1 MTKLQLLHR
10 ALNERLMAAVEQIME
25 MVGGTVL
32 EYEEET
38 IRVRKENEVLR
49 RRLRWLEGATSA
61 DWPGPSEPVMTSIPE
76 DSNPSQQDENTVN
89 CGFEENSGPVVIKT
103 ELTDHPL
110 HVRPE
115 SADQGSEN
123 AGTSTGIAFGLTG
136 SMAWDSAQNY
146 MAPLD
151 FDPSSGISRFR
162 DWRERNRRQ
171 RMSFACLDCGK
182 VFGRE
187 QGLIFHMRI
196 HSKDRPY
203 MYRQRKACFYG
214 DKRKKRKL
222 HRLSQLT
229 REVGLSREAE
239 DDLSD
244 GSEQTNRSS
253 ASPDRLAPGQEDEGL
268 SESDCSSS
276 GKEAKKL
283 PLRRRRPGRTK
294 RTQPCVPCYCP
305 HCPGRVF
312 SGPGQLGMHMKSH
325 RAPQNQ
331 GSPTQSSTNKTEE
344 ATRTNIPQKQSKSD
358 AGKKNKCAGR
368 KKCPCP
374 RCGKVF
380 FKSSALRLHIKDHEN
395 DRPSSQE
402 NLDLAVQTEPPKEEA
417 IERKRTAMQNSK
429 RPQKTFSCP
438 VCNKVFTR
446 EGWLEPH
453 IRSQHGAVNIKKRKY
468 NKVLVKGKKRRSMR
482 ISKQSRQVAIEE
494 SKKVT
499 SETQRDT
506 EEVKRETME
515 SQKVLTK
522 AQAITEESKGETEA
536 SKVNAKP
543 CQSRKNSSPVV
554 VMSKLN
560 ADLIKKVTDDA
571 NGPHKDTPGS
581 DGGTSDIQN
590 QTSFTCLYCG
600 ESFFQKRK
608 FKHHRMKHI
617 AANLQVLRK
626 RKREARRLEEEQ
638 EEKRLKEE
646 KDKVR
651 LNKTSTS
658 NHKTNTTTP
667 QGSPNKDSLPKSR
680 NKSQEQLPCP
690 FCGKIFAYE
699 MRLLVHMQIHSG
711 EKPYPYRQRK
721 KRFYGDV
728 KKGKLQKSYNEE
740 PLGKNWDESGQS
752 VGEEKGKGDPSTN
765 LSSHEAY
772 GDTALE
778 DNPGS
783 LLPQSPIEQ
792 PAICNNSDEQN
803 KSELAKD
810 LMGHF
815 TLQPRIVLRPIT
827 TGSKYSTL
835 NPGDVKSGHI
845 DHEETSCSVL
855 VDDTLEVGST
865 DEDSD
870 VMEVEDTP
878 EGGNLCTIPVEST
891 SDGNPEIRCS
901 VSPGN
906 VEVSVL
912 ASSQSK
918 VELDNSWG
926 SAAIQESEAKN
937 SVGRQEEDRNR
948 NFPCVI
954 AGENGQSECG
964 KKNCDWTC
972 DCDSIESMKLT
983 VMPEAS
989 NLDSLFKE
997 TSSGAMQDADSELSC
1012 VVISDGEDTD
1022 EMPSI

>member
-136 SMAWDSAQNY
+136 SMTWDSAQNY

-344 ATRTNIPQKQSKSD
+344 ATRTNIPQGPDYQTTSTDDNATLFKINHCFYCKQPHYNMMAHLQSVHPNEPKVAEALIFDKNSQQRDDLLKHLQIRGNALHNTNLVERNANQLQPYGLFASDCPVDDSVYCIYCLGLFNKKSFATHLEKCKGKSVDSSEDNILQFKDSTVNEDCFEIKENSQKPSTGPELTDWNREELSYSECDKQSSKASTWDTSFFRVHPENDAFKNICEEFSPPHSD
-358 AGKKNKCAGR
+358 QSLNNDTS
-368 KKCPCP
+368 
-374 RCGKVF
+374 
-380 FKSSALRLHIKDHEN
+380 KSS
-395 DRPSSQE
+395 
-402 NLDLAVQTEPPKEEA
+402 PKA
-417 IERKRTAMQNSK
+417 RTFGTRRKRRKNQSQIPNDGLLGEGEMANSK
-429 RPQKTFSCP
+429 VH
-438 VCNKVFTR
+438 VC
-446 EGWLEPH
+446 
-453 IRSQHGAVNIKKRKY
+453 QHC
-468 NKVLVKGKKRRSMR
+468 
-482 ISKQSRQVAIEE
+482 
-494 SKKVT
+494 
-499 SETQRDT
+499 
-506 EEVKRETME
+506 
-515 SQKVLTK
+515 K
-522 AQAITEESKGETEA
+522 AAF
-536 SKVNAKP
+536 
-543 CQSRKNSSPVV
+543 SSPYTLRRHEYTHTGERPFWCHHCNV
-554 VMSKLN
+554 
-560 ADLIKKVTDDA
+560 
-571 NGPHKDTPGS
+571 GF
-581 DGGTSDIQN
+581 IQKYR
-590 QTSFTCLYCG
+590 LL
-600 ESFFQKRK
+600 
-608 FKHHRMKHI
+608 KH
-617 AANLQVLRK
+617 
-626 RKREARRLEEEQ
+626 
-638 EEKRLKEE
+638 
-646 KDKVR
+646 
-651 LNKTSTS
+651 
-658 NHKTNTTTP
+658 
-667 QGSPNKDSLPKSR
+667 
-680 NKSQEQLPCP
+680 
-690 FCGKIFAYE
+690 IFAY
-699 MRLLVHMQIHSG
+699 H
-711 EKPYPYRQRK
+711 
-721 KRFYGDV
+721 GDV
-728 KKGKLQKSYNEE
+728 PSSSDQEKLKRAKRRIPGGETSVEE
-740 PLGKNWDESGQS
+740 EM
-752 VGEEKGKGDPSTN
+752 N
-765 LSSHEAY
+765 LEPTAIIPERLADAVND
-772 GDTALE
+772 DTAE
-778 DNPGS
+778 NI
-783 LLPQSPIEQ
+783 Q
-792 PAICNNSDEQN
+792 
-803 KSELAKD
+803 
-810 LMGHF
+810 
-815 TLQPRIVLRPIT
+815 TLQT
-827 TGSKYSTL
+827 TEQDTEAVEFHWEA
-835 NPGDVKSGHI
+835 DAGHGKI
-845 DHEETSCSVL
+845 N
-855 VDDTLEVGST
+855 
-865 DEDSD
+865 DSD
-870 VMEVEDTP
+870 TDCWKF
-878 EGGNLCTIPVEST
+878 LFT
-891 SDGNPEIRCS
+891 S
-901 VSPGN
+901 
-906 VEVSVL
+906 
-912 ASSQSK
+912 
-918 VELDNSWG
+918 
-926 SAAIQESEAKN
+926 
-937 SVGRQEEDRNR
+937 
-948 NFPCVI
+948 
-954 AGENGQSECG
+954 
-964 KKNCDWTC
+964 
-972 DCDSIESMKLT
+972 
-983 VMPEAS
+983 
-989 NLDSLFKE
+989 
-997 TSSGAMQDADSELSC
+997 
-1012 VVISDGEDTD
+1012 
-1022 EMPSI
+1022 

>member
-136 SMAWDSAQNY
+136 SMTWDSAQNY

-344 ATRTNIPQKQSKSD
+344 ATRTNIPQVSFLPNRCFSKVWD
-358 AGKKNKCAGR
+358 Y
-368 KKCPCP
+368 
-374 RCGKVF
+374 F
-380 FKSSALRLHIKDHEN
+380 IKDAFGEVFCRECSARVSQGSSKAANKNTSNLWSHLRIKHQHAYVEAKGY
-395 DRPSSQE
+395 RPVNMRIDTLDTVPIKLEKLEPEECIIQSGSQINEVLITEIPSNE
-402 NLDLAVQTEPPKEEA
+402 NL
-417 IERKRTAMQNSK
+417 
-429 RPQKTFSCP
+429 
-438 VCNKVFTR
+438 
-446 EGWLEPH
+446 
-453 IRSQHGAVNIKKRKY
+453 
-468 NKVLVKGKKRRSMR
+468 
-482 ISKQSRQVAIEE
+482 
-494 SKKVT
+494 
-499 SETQRDT
+499 
-506 EEVKRETME
+506 
-515 SQKVLTK
+515 
-522 AQAITEESKGETEA
+522 
-536 SKVNAKP
+536 
-543 CQSRKNSSPVV
+543 
-554 VMSKLN
+554 
-560 ADLIKKVTDDA
+560 
-571 NGPHKDTPGS
+571 
-581 DGGTSDIQN
+581 
-590 QTSFTCLYCG
+590 
-600 ESFFQKRK
+600 
-608 FKHHRMKHI
+608 
-617 AANLQVLRK
+617 
-626 RKREARRLEEEQ
+626 
-638 EEKRLKEE
+638 
-646 KDKVR
+646 
-651 LNKTSTS
+651 
-658 NHKTNTTTP
+658 
-667 QGSPNKDSLPKSR
+667 
-680 NKSQEQLPCP
+680 
-690 FCGKIFAYE
+690 
-699 MRLLVHMQIHSG
+699 
-711 EKPYPYRQRK
+711 
-721 KRFYGDV
+721 
-728 KKGKLQKSYNEE
+728 
-740 PLGKNWDESGQS
+740 
-752 VGEEKGKGDPSTN
+752 
-765 LSSHEAY
+765 
-772 GDTALE
+772 
-778 DNPGS
+778 
-783 LLPQSPIEQ
+783 
-792 PAICNNSDEQN
+792 
-803 KSELAKD
+803 
-810 LMGHF
+810 
-815 TLQPRIVLRPIT
+815 
-827 TGSKYSTL
+827 
-835 NPGDVKSGHI
+835 
-845 DHEETSCSVL
+845 
-855 VDDTLEVGST
+855 
-865 DEDSD
+865 
-870 VMEVEDTP
+870 
-878 EGGNLCTIPVEST
+878 
-891 SDGNPEIRCS
+891 
-901 VSPGN
+901 
-906 VEVSVL
+906 
-912 ASSQSK
+912 
-918 VELDNSWG
+918 
-926 SAAIQESEAKN
+926 
-937 SVGRQEEDRNR
+937 
-948 NFPCVI
+948 
-954 AGENGQSECG
+954 
-964 KKNCDWTC
+964 
-972 DCDSIESMKLT
+972 
-983 VMPEAS
+983 
-989 NLDSLFKE
+989 
-997 TSSGAMQDADSELSC
+997 
-1012 VVISDGEDTD
+1012 
-1022 EMPSI
+1022 

>member
-136 SMAWDSAQNY
+136 SMTWDSAQNY

-482 ISKQSRQVAIEE
+482 ISKGPDYQTTSTDDNATLFKINHCFYCKQPHYNMMAHLQSVHPNEPKVAEALIFDKN
-494 SKKVT
+494 SQ
-499 SETQRDT
+499 QRDDLLKHLQIRGNALHNT
-506 EEVKRETME
+506 NLVERNANQLQPYGLFASDCPVDDSVYCIYCLGLFNKKSFATHLEKCKGKSVDSSEDNILQFKDSTVNEDCFE
-515 SQKVLTK
+515 IKENSQKPSTGPELTDWNREELSYSECDKQSSK
-522 AQAITEESKGETEA
+522 ASTWDTSFFRVHPENDAFKNICEEFSPPHSDQSLNNDTSKSSPKARTFGTRRKRRKNQSQIPNDGLLGEGEMANSKVHVCQHCKAAFSSPYTLRRHEYTHTGDVPSSSDQEKLKRAKRRIPGGET
-536 SKVNAKP
+536 SV
-543 CQSRKNSSPVV
+543 
-554 VMSKLN
+554 
-560 ADLIKKVTDDA
+560 
-571 NGPHKDTPGS
+571 
-581 DGGTSDIQN
+581 
-590 QTSFTCLYCG
+590 
-600 ESFFQKRK
+600 
-608 FKHHRMKHI
+608 
-617 AANLQVLRK
+617 
-626 RKREARRLEEEQ
+626 EEEMNL
-638 EEKRLKEE
+638 EPTAIIPERLADAVNDDTAENIQT
-646 KDKVR
+646 
-651 LNKTSTS
+651 LQ
-658 NHKTNTTTP
+658 TT
-667 QGSPNKDSLPKSR
+667 
-680 NKSQEQLPCP
+680 EQDTEAVE
-690 FCGKIFAYE
+690 FHWEADAGHGKI
-699 MRLLVHMQIHSG
+699 
-711 EKPYPYRQRK
+711 
-721 KRFYGDV
+721 
-728 KKGKLQKSYNEE
+728 N
-740 PLGKNWDESGQS
+740 
-752 VGEEKGKGDPSTN
+752 
-765 LSSHEAY
+765 
-772 GDTALE
+772 
-778 DNPGS
+778 
-783 LLPQSPIEQ
+783 
-792 PAICNNSDEQN
+792 
-803 KSELAKD
+803 
-810 LMGHF
+810 
-815 TLQPRIVLRPIT
+815 
-827 TGSKYSTL
+827 
-835 NPGDVKSGHI
+835 
-845 DHEETSCSVL
+845 
-855 VDDTLEVGST
+855 
-865 DEDSD
+865 DSD
-870 VMEVEDTP
+870 TDCWKF
-878 EGGNLCTIPVEST
+878 LFT
-891 SDGNPEIRCS
+891 S
-901 VSPGN
+901 
-906 VEVSVL
+906 
-912 ASSQSK
+912 
-918 VELDNSWG
+918 
-926 SAAIQESEAKN
+926 
-937 SVGRQEEDRNR
+937 
-948 NFPCVI
+948 
-954 AGENGQSECG
+954 
-964 KKNCDWTC
+964 
-972 DCDSIESMKLT
+972 
-983 VMPEAS
+983 
-989 NLDSLFKE
+989 
-997 TSSGAMQDADSELSC
+997 
-1012 VVISDGEDTD
+1012 
-1022 EMPSI
+1022 